1 MRLLIVTD
9 EMEVGGSQRQIVRL
23 LRHIDRERFQPSVL
37 YFRNPSHL
45 VDELEDMG
53 VPVIKVPKRRPL
65 DPRFVAGLAR
75 RIRRGGYDVVHCFAF
90 TAELWGMVAHSV
102 NGRGG
107 FVSSIRGRY
116 EWYSPLQW
124 RIKRWVS
131 RYSDCVV
138 SNSRAGADYALE
150 RMRLEP
156 ERVEVVYNGIEI
168 PPPVPEASL
177 AGLRA
182 SLGIDRGEVMGLFV
196 GRFVEHKNLPSLVR
210 AMAVLNESGGA
221 PVMCL
226 AGDGELRPELEA
238 RIVSEGL
245 ESRFRLLGQ
254 RSDVERLMQ
263 AADFVVLP
271 SFREGLSN
279 TILEGMAAGRPVV
292 ASKVGGNVELL
303 EHERTGLLY
312 PSDDHV
318 ALARAMG
325 RLVMDAELRR
335 RLGAAARREAERRF
349 SIPAM
354 VQRMEAIYERVA
366 RAA

>member
-37 YFRNPSHL
+37 YFRNRSHL
-45 VDELEDMG
+45 VDELEEMG
-53 VPVIKVPKRRPL
+53 IPVLQVPKRRPL

-75 RIRRGGYDVVHCFAF
+75 RIREGGYDVMHCFAF
-90 TAELWGMVAHSV
+90 SAELWGMVAHGV

-150 RMRLEP
+150 RMGLEP

-168 PPPVPEASL
+168 PPEVPADRL
-177 AGLRA
+177 AALRA
-182 SLGIDRGEVMGLFV
+182 SLGIGDGEVMGLFV

-210 AMAVLNESGGA
+210 AMAVLKESGPV

-226 AGDGELRPELEA
+226 AGDGELRSRVETE
-238 RIVSEGL
+238 IVRRGL
-245 ESRFRLLGQ
+245 EGCFRLLGQ
-254 RSDVERLMQ
+254 RDDVEQLMQ

-292 ASKVGGNVELL
+292 ASRVGGNVELL

-312 PSDDHV
+312 PSDDHL

-325 RLVMDAELRR
+325 RLVGDVELRR
-335 RLGAAARREAERRF
+335 RLGTEARRVAERRF

-354 VQRMEAIYERVA
+354 VQRMESIYEQTG